1 MSLRRER
8 PGGGEDV
15 DLRSAWI
22 PLLLLTVAI
31 TFVAGCGGG
40 SEADP
45 ASPSATGPAL
55 ETGEPAPP
63 DLAAGE
69 LLVVDLNILHGLL
82 DEDLDA
88 QPYDRIDERLAIIGE
103 ALAEL
108 QPQIIFLQE
117 VVPDGDESYTGVRA
131 PLLSA
136 LGDEYQAV
144 FGAINGDD
152 IGTLGQ
158 LTLTRLPILSSE
170 NHYVGGARA
179 VHRVT
184 VETDA
189 GPIDL
194 YNVHLEGTDDD
205 PQLAIPEIENVL
217 AFIDSTRTA
226 GAPAI
231 LARHFNAQPDD
242 PMIEAVLEAGFI
254 DALAAAGDATCDGP
268 GDPGCTSSTKPLGD
282 NAESLSSRRIDYI
295 FFQPGAALPLTAR
308 TASLF
313 LNEPVDLG
321 GGRLLWASDHTRAPA
336 VLALD

>member
-1 MSLRRER
+1 M
-8 PGGGEDV
+8 
-15 DLRSAWI
+15 RSAWI
-22 PLLLLTVAI
+22 PLLLLTVAL
-31 TFVAGCGGG
+31 TLAAGCGGG

-55 ETGEPAPP
+55 ETSEPAPP
-63 DLAAGE
+63 DQAAGE

-88 QPYDRIDERLAIIGE
+88 QPYDRIDERLALIGE
-103 ALAEL
+103 ALAAL
-108 QPQIIFLQE
+108 RPQIIFLQE
-117 VVPDGDESYTGVRA
+117 VLPDGDEMYNGVRA

-136 LGDEYQAV
+136 LGNEFQAV
-144 FGAINGDD
+144 FGPINGEAIDT
-152 IGTLGQ
+152 GALGQ

-194 YNVHLEGTDDD
+194 YNVHLEGTEDD
-205 PQLAIPEIENVL
+205 PQLAITEIENVL
-217 AFIDSTRTA
+217 AFIDSTRTP

-231 LARHFNAQPDD
+231 LAGDFNAQPDD
-242 PMIEAVLEAGFI
+242 PMIQAVLEAGFI

-295 FFQPGAALPLTAR
+295 FFQPGAGLPLAAR
-308 TASLF
+308 TAALF
-313 LNEPVDLG
+313 LNEPVDIG
-321 GGRLLWASDHTRAPA
+321 GGRLLWASDHIGVQA
-336 VLALD
+336 VLALE

>member
-1 MSLRRER
+1 M
-8 PGGGEDV
+8 
-15 DLRSAWI
+15 RSVWV
-22 PLLLLTVAI
+22 PLLLLSLALTLA
-31 TFVAGCGGG
+31 AGCGGG
-40 SEADP
+40 SDADP
-45 ASPSATGPAL
+45 VSPPATGPAL
-55 ETGEPAPP
+55 ETAEATPPAR
-63 DLAAGE
+63 ATGE
-69 LLVVDLNILHGLL
+69 LLVIDLNILHGLR

-88 QPYDRIDERLAIIGE
+88 QPYDRIDERLALIGE
-103 ALAEL
+103 ALANL
-108 QPQIIFLQE
+108 QPQIVFLQE
-117 VVPDGDESYTGVRA
+117 VVPDGDEAYTGVRA

-136 LGDEYQAV
+136 LGGEYQAV
-144 FGAINGDD
+144 FGPINGDAID
-152 IGTLGQ
+152 TGALGQ

-170 NHYVGGARA
+170 NHYLGGARA

-184 VETDA
+184 VETEA

-194 YNVHLEGTDDD
+194 YNVHLEGTEDD
-205 PQLAIPEIENVL
+205 PQLAITEIENVL

-231 LARHFNAQPDD
+231 LAGDFNAQPQD
-242 PMIEAVLEAGFI
+242 PMIAALLEAGFI

-321 GGRLLWASDHTRAPA
+321 GGRLLWASDHIGVQA

>member
-1 MSLRRER
+1 M
-8 PGGGEDV
+8 
-15 DLRSAWI
+15 RSAWI
-22 PLLLLTVAI
+22 PLLLLTVAL
-31 TFVAGCGGG
+31 TLAAGCGGG

-117 VVPDGDESYTGVRA
+117 VVPAGDESYTGVRA

-144 FGAINGDD
+144 FGAINGDAID
-152 IGTLGQ
+152 TGALGQ
-158 LTLTRLPILSSE
+158 MTLTRLPILSSE
-170 NHYVGGARA
+170 NHYVGGVRA

-194 YNVHLEGTDDD
+194 YNVHLEGTEDDA
-205 PQLAIPEIENVL
+205 QLAITEIENVL

-231 LARHFNAQPDD
+231 LAGDFNAQPDD
-242 PMIEAVLEAGFI
+242 PMIGALLEAGFT

-268 GDPGCTSSTKPLGD
+268 GGPGCTSSTKPLGD
-282 NAESLSSRRIDYI
+282 NGESLSSRRIDYI
-295 FFQPGAALPLTAR
+295 FFQPGAGRPLAAR
-308 TASLF
+308 TAALF

-321 GGRLLWASDHTRAPA
+321 GGRLLWASDHIGVQA
-336 VLALD
+336 VLTLE